1 MLMRKEQFANLNK
14 FLRVVPNK
22 VWMLFALMGLLY
34 LSSYIF
40 GYFIPI
46 YQKMF
51 IDTSISM
58 HSIKNAFVYILILF
72 YVLNYIFDIL
82 VNYCSTYLM
91 YHYRNSLWETY
102 YPKIINLPTSVIF
115 KSGVGYYY
123 SFLSSDVERVTSIF
137 SLTSYSF
144 VFSFVRS
151 IAIMAIIA
159 SWDKVVFYNIL
170 VTFFVLI
177 LISLFYQRKVKIFWE
192 RIQENGAY
200 LSKEAIESIS
210 NNFTIK
216 NFSMLERFKNYI
228 LGIRVKNSNV
238 SKQRSLFSTTVYSI
252 TDIVQ
257 TMGFV
262 FILIYSISLIAR
274 NQMEYGTFV
283 AIISYYAMIFSPIDN
298 FYTLLDQF
306 TSTEISIKR
315 LNSIHDGEDA
325 SFETYQYKALPVKP
339 LERLSINNVKFTYD
353 TSGKEYDID
362 FSLTK
367 GMKLGLVGLTGVGKS
382 SLIKM
387 ICLDEQIQAG
397 TITINQANIKHLP
410 RQFYYS
416 LMNVYSQQVDIF
428 NKDLVYNLTLGKTI
442 INRSEYNKFFVQHQQ
457 EISRYFNFIAKLLDN
472 GIDDRQV
479 MLSISRRF
487 TKEQA
492 YRDVFA
498 LIDVF
503 GRNMSHQSKTLT
515 QQGYYTKYLK
525 SLIENQPFLL
535 NTLSIIKMNMS
546 YVFKQDLEEVIT
558 ALDLAGLSNRT
569 FGDRGA
575 FISGGEKQKITFGR
589 FLLKAGYEFFI
600 MDEPF
605 TNLDASTERIILD
618 LAEQKLQD
626 KTGLIISHKFNV
638 LRKLSDCFIVMEN
651 GVISERGTH
660 RELVEKEGLYKEL
673 FDSFNEQ
680 RSV

>member
-1 MLMRKEQFANLNK
+1 MRKDQFVNLKK
-14 FLRVVPNK
+14 FLRVIPQK

-34 LSSYIF
+34 LCSYIF

-46 YQKMF
+46 IQKEF

-58 HSIKNAFVYILILF
+58 HSIENAFVYILILF
-72 YVLNYIFDIL
+72 YGLSFIFDIL

-91 YHYRNSLWETY
+91 YHYRNSLWGTY

-170 VTFFVLI
+170 ITFFVLM
-177 LISLFYQRKVKIFWE
+177 LISLFYQRKVKTIWE

-210 NNFTIK
+210 NSFTIK

-228 LGIRVKNSNV
+228 LGIKVINSNL

-257 TMGFV
+257 TLGFV

-315 LNSIHDGEDA
+315 LNSIHDGEDT
-325 SFETYQYKALPVKP
+325 SFETYQHKVLPVKA

-387 ICLDEQIQAG
+387 ICLEEQIHAG

-410 RQFYYS
+410 QQFYYS

-428 NKDLVYNLTLGKTI
+428 NKDLMYNLTLGKTVI
-442 INRSEYNKFFVQHQQ
+442 ESHEYAKFYVQHEQ
-457 EISRYFNFIAKLLDN
+457 EIREYFSFIEKLLSN
-472 GIDDRQV
+472 GNDDRQI
-479 MLSISRRF
+479 MNSISRKF
-487 TKEQA
+487 IKEPE

-498 LIDVF
+498 LIDVYS
-503 GRNMSHQSKTLT
+503 RNSFPQSKALT
-515 QQGYYTKYLK
+515 QKGYYKRYLK
-525 SLIENQPFLL
+525 SLIENKAFLL
-535 NTLSIIKMNMS
+535 NSLTGIKMNMS
-546 YVFKQDLEEVIT
+546 YVVKQDLEEVIK
-558 ALDLAGLSNRT
+558 ALDLVKLSNRT

-575 FISGGEKQKITFGR
+575 FISGGEKQKITFAR

-618 LAEQKLQD
+618 LAEQKLKD

-680 RSV
+680 RSI